1 VPDTPQSTVAEACIM
16 AVSPDRPRAL
26 YAADPARSRGRLYG
40 EPPSAT
46 RSDFRRDC
54 DRIIHSTAF
63 RRLAHKTQVFVYHE
77 GDHYR
82 TRLTHTL
89 EVTQIARSLARA
101 LGLDEDLAEACALA
115 HDLGHPPFGHAG
127 EHALDRCLAD
137 HGGFDHNAQTLAVVT
152 RLERR
157 YAGFD
162 GLNLTW
168 ETLEGLVKHNGPLV
182 DAAGRPTGRHAAR
195 GLLPAIAEYCERHN
209 LELALF
215 PSAEAQAGAIADD
228 IAYDAHDIDDG
239 LRAHMFA
246 IDDLSEVPLIGVI
259 LAEIDGGHAGIEPVR
274 QAHELV
280 RRLITRMIEDVIDWS
295 ARLIA
300 QCGPRSIDDIR
311 GAGAPVIAFSPAM
324 AAADRAIKAFLFP
337 RMYRHAR
344 IARIMSDAETVI
356 GDLFGRYTSHPD
368 ALPWRDAA
376 SGEGPRQIADFIAGM
391 TDRYALSEHAR
402 LFDSTPELR

>member
-1 VPDTPQSTVAEACIM
+1 M
-16 AVSPDRPRAL
+16 AVSGASPRAAF
-26 YAADPARSRGRLYG
+26 AADPFASRGRFCA

-54 DRIIHSTAF
+54 DRIIHSSAF
-63 RRLAHKTQVFVYHE
+63 RRLAYKTQVFVYRE

-115 HDLGHPPFGHAG
+115 HDLGHPPFGHSG
-127 EHALDRCLAD
+127 ERALDSCLAE
-137 HGGFDHNAQTLAVVT
+137 GGFDHNAQTLAVVT

-168 ETLEGLVKHNGPLV
+168 ETLEGLAKHNGPLV
-182 DAAGRPTGRHAAR
+182 DAAGRPTGSAAR
-195 GLLPAIAEYCERHN
+195 RGVASEITEYSARHDLRLAEY
-209 LELALF
+209 

-239 LRAHMFA
+239 LRAAMF
-246 IDDLSEVPLIGVI
+246 
-259 LAEIDGGHAGIEPVR
+259 GIEDLRALPLLRDVLDEIAR
-274 QAHELV
+274 QHPGLSGRRQIHELV
-280 RRLITRMIEDVIDWS
+280 RRLITRMIEDVIACS
-295 ARLIA
+295 CKRIA
-300 QCGPRSIDDIR
+300 TLGPAGSDDIR
-311 GAGAPVIAFSPAM
+311 RAGAAVVAFSPAM
-324 AAADRAIKAFLFP
+324 AAADRAIKDFLFP
-337 RMYRHAR
+337 RMYRHPR
-344 IARIMSDAETVI
+344 VMRIMGDAEAVVRE
-356 GDLFGRYTSHPD
+356 LFARYQRDPGE
-368 ALPWRDAA
+368 LPWRR
-376 SGEGPRQIADFIAGM
+376 GEPERGPAPVREIADFIAGM
-391 TDRYALSEHAR
+391 TDRYALSEHER